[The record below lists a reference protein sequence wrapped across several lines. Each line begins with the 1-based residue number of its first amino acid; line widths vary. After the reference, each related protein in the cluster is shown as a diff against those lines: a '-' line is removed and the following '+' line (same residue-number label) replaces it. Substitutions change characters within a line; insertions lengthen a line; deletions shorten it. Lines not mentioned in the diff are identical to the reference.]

1 MAKLIK
7 LDKDDAGNEIEEIK
21 EVRDNDNFDLVDRAE
36 ELGVAFGCQDG
47 RCGSCRIEIVSGME
61 NLTDRTRNELDA
73 GLTED
78 EPFRLAC
85 QCKIKW
91 GLVKV
96 RI

>member
-1 MAKLIK
+1 MAKLVKI
-7 LDKDDAGNEIEEIK
+7 DTDADGNEVEEVK
-21 EVRDNDNFDLVDRAE
+21 EVKDNDNFDLVDRAE

-47 RCGSCRIEIVSGME
+47 RCGSCRVEIVEGME
-61 NLTDRTRNELDA
+61 NLTKRTQNEFDA
-73 GLTED
+73 GLMED

-85 QCKIKW
+85 QCKIKQ